1 MNNYLNYRIL
11 YFNEDHIKGDNMN
24 YDNIIVNLTQNII
37 KEVLQNIRKEEK

>member
-1 MNNYLNYRIL
+1 MHI
-11 YFNEDHIKGDNMN
+11 NEDHIKGDNMN